1 MTVRNTPRLTG
12 TLPGTGSQPALPRHT
27 VSEKHQAAKDAAQT
41 ALNKEEWQSFLGDL
55 WNQTNLRTIECDIQ
69 LGVPRPVTR
78 DQFDELKSLRGL
90 AGNITFRGISMLETD
105 DSPVGFST
113 DLQPEPGRRPAGWI
127 DDCQSNLKAA
137 IEKGWKRLVL
147 RVPAQLGDR
156 QQLTMLLVN
165 FVHTASTRELVIQ
178 LPSSS
183 SEGLAHWQ
191 MAKIS
196 RAMKACNAKGIR
208 IECHHGG
215 QLIRVN
221 STGVEHPK
229 RLKLTPHDTDEWQSF
244 LGDLWNQTNLRTTEC
259 DIELGVPR
267 VVTQEQFGELQ
278 LLADLAGNITF
289 RRIRVVENE
298 GSRPTSSKDLEPAP
312 GRRPAGWIDDCQSS
326 LNGAI
331 KNGMKELVLSVPE
344 QLGDRQQ
351 LTMLLVNFVH
361 TASTGNLVIQV
372 HGSSSKWLT
381 QLQMGQIAWALKTC
395 DAKGIRIECHQ
406 GQQLT
411 RLSSIGVELP
421 SGMTLVPGEKMPS
434 AQDIINS

>member
-1 MTVRNTPRLTG
+1 MTVRNNPRSTG
-12 TLPGTGSQPALPRHT
+12 TLPGTGSQPALPRHA
-27 VSEKHQAAKDAAQT
+27 VSEKHQAAKDAART
-41 ALNKEEWQSFLGDL
+41 ALNTEEWQSFLGDL
-55 WNQTNLRTIECDIQ
+55 WSQTNLRTTACDIQ
-69 LGVPRPVTR
+69 CGVPRPVTR
-78 DQFDELKSLRGL
+78 DQFAELQSLTGL
-90 AGNITFRGISMLETD
+90 AGNITFRGISIVETE
-105 DSPVGFST
+105 DSPPGFST
-113 DLQPEPGRRPAGWI
+113 VLQPEPGRRPAGWI

-165 FVHTASTRELVIQ
+165 FVHTASTCELVIQ

-183 SEGLAHWQ
+183 SERLAHWQ
-191 MAKIS
+191 METIS

-208 IECHHGG
+208 IECHHDE

-221 STGVEHPK
+221 STGVELPK
-229 RLKLTPHDTDEWQSF
+229 SLGLTPLDTDEWQSF

-259 DIELGVPR
+259 DIALGAPR
-267 VVTQEQFGELQ
+267 AVTPAQFGELQ
-278 LLADLAGNITF
+278 VLADLAGNITF
-289 RRIRVVENE
+289 RGIRVVENE
-298 GSRPTSSKDLEPAP
+298 DSRPTSSDDLEPAP
-312 GRRPAGWIDDCQSS
+312 GRWTAGWIDDYQSS
-326 LNGAI
+326 LNGAT

-361 TASTGNLVIQV
+361 TASTGNLVIQL
-372 HGSSSKWLT
+372 HGSSSKGLT
-381 QLQMGQIAWALKTC
+381 PLQMGQIAWALKTC
-395 DAKGIRIECHQ
+395 DAKGISIECHH

-421 SGMTLVPGEKMPS
+421 SGVTLVPGEKMPS
-434 AQDIINS
+434 ARDIINS